1 VRVTAGEPLY
11 QLCAYAF
18 LYALNN
24 VCTLAKRAELR
35 TPAQR
40 AERIANYIVL
50 LNDSMTLR

>member
-1 VRVTAGEPLY
+1 MRVTAGEPLY
-11 QLCAYAF
+11 QLRAYAF